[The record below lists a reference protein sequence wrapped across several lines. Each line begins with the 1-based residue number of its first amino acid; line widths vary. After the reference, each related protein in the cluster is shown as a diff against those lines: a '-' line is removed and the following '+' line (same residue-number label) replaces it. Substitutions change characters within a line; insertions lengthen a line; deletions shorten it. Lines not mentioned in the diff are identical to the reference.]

1 MTPRIRT
8 LNFLPDIF
16 KTPTNAQF
24 LSATLDQVV
33 QQPRNQRIEGYI
45 GSKFGYGINA
55 KDKYVTEP
63 TKTRTDYQLD
73 PGVVFLKTD
82 TETAKDFISYPGI
95 IDALKLENGI
105 TGDNSR
111 LFESEFYSW
120 DSFTDLDKIINFH
133 QYYWVPNGP
142 EAVVVSTDTIF
153 NNVNYIVTYTPNG
166 YVISVEGDVGSSINP
181 NITLLRGGTY
191 TFTVDQTS
199 SFWIQG
205 VPGLTGI
212 DPTQSN
218 IQTRDVIGVSNNGAS
233 TGIVTFNVPQ
243 PNSLEAFQI
252 DGSNFVDVV
261 TTLAFSAID
270 GQTLS
275 SLANGIDG
283 ITALNGLTLMFYQNG
298 TIGQQQY
305 FYTISF
311 SGSSSDPT
319 LNLTPSTLIPS
330 TEKITVRYGTEW
342 ISRSFYRNIAGYITL
357 IPYNSTILD
366 ELYYQDS
373 TSTNSVGKIKL
384 VENNATNRVD
394 VLADIIG
401 KTQYTSPNGVVF
413 TNGLKVIFEGN
424 IYPASYENNEYYVQ
438 GVGTAI
444 ELIAVTSLIA
454 PEPFTSADYIPYDTT
469 PYDIEN
475 YDSNLYIPLVPDY
488 ITIAR
493 NSISRNPWSRSNR
506 WFHIEVLQATASY
519 NNNPDL
525 LTAYTNKD
533 YKAKRPIIEFYPNL
547 KLFNTGIVGKQPI
560 DFFDT
565 RSTDAFNEVE
575 GELVYYPDV
584 EVYTGYDATVA
595 SITGPIIQTATQ
607 TMVSPNNSI
616 LCSSTAGFNVNDIV
630 VFSGTVF
637 GGLEV
642 DTNYYI
648 TEVVNSITFKVSDTL
663 GGTPVALTSAS
674 GTMTATIT
682 PLSVSITVNTTD
694 VSGTFAVGQFI
705 ADSDNLLPSTARITS
720 VETVS
725 GVITLIASWTA
736 FQLISGTTNVSIVA
750 SSVSN
755 DNYQLYDGA
764 RIVFSNDT
772 NDQVR
777 NKIYTARFTTV
788 TPSTPMVITLS
799 VAEDGDVLDGEQV
812 VTFRGYNYQGQSFYY
827 TNGVWSEAQQ
837 KTRVNQPP
845 LFDIFDANGISFGNP
860 DYYEGT
866 SFTGNKLF
874 AYGLGI
880 GTDDPILG
888 FPIRYSA
895 VQNVGD
901 ISFDVSLNSD
911 SFRYVDSI
919 TRSPVT
925 ELVNTGYVYNYS
937 SVNTFI
943 REIGWQTAIGPSV
956 QYQIFEFDYY
966 VSSETLIFTCDVSK
980 LTTSEWPT
988 IQVFI
993 NNRLVEPTEYTVTVL
1008 TNSTVI
1014 TFTSIPSLVDTVI
1027 QVAILSDQVSSTAYY
1042 SIPINLN
1049 NNPLNADIT
1058 TVNIGDIRGQYQS
1071 IFYNAPDTVGPAF
1084 GSNNFRDLG
1093 NLVPYGNKIIQ
1104 NSASLVLP
1112 GTFLRQ
1118 QNHSL
1123 FNALMF
1129 NSKEYINF
1137 KTLLVST
1144 VNNTD
1149 YVRYNTASYMLDD
1162 ALEQITANRT
1172 DADSF
1177 FWSDMLPSK
1186 SAYITNTYNFANSAD
1201 VTIYPLSRIYNFET
1215 ANYYSVLVYL
1225 TRSNVVTQLIR
1236 GIDYTVSTDSPS
1248 LIITLD
1254 LLPNDQITIK
1264 EYNQTYGSYV
1274 PNTPTKLGLYPA
1286 TIPAVILDSDYSQ
1299 PTYFIV
1305 GHDGSYNKL
1314 YGSYNSTTGQLTDF
1328 RDQVLLEFE
1337 KRIYNNLK
1345 LSNEIPISEFDVIPG
1360 FFRAT
1365 DYSYDEIL
1373 EIYSVNFLNWIGQN
1387 RIDYKTQFYNAN
1399 NQYTYNYNRSGNK
1412 INKAVIPQGY
1422 WRGVYQYFYDTSNP
1436 DTKPWEMLGFTL
1448 KPSWWQDRYGPAPYT
1463 SDNLILWNDLA
1474 QGINWNNG
1482 DPVVLTQFVR
1492 PELLQVIPVD
1502 SAGELVSPFN
1512 AIVGNYSN
1520 QSFRRDWRVGDVGP
1534 AELSYRRS
1542 SSWPFDLMKIL
1553 ALTKPAQ
1560 FFNLGVDVDNYKYS
1574 SEFNQ
1579 YLVNNRSHLV
1589 ISNIE
1594 IYGSGIAKTSYIN
1607 WIVDFEKQVGIDAT
1621 TNITTLL
1628 DNLDVRLVY
1637 RVAGFSDK
1645 DLLKF
1650 YVEKGTPN
1658 STNASLL
1665 IPDESYAVLLYD
1677 NQPFDRIIY
1686 SSVIIQ
1692 QTTDGYF
1699 KVFGNSQT
1707 YAYFKLL
1714 KAKIN
1719 GNYENITV
1727 GNLTVQTPR
1736 DFQNKIEIL
1745 PYGNELYSVQE
1756 VANFLV
1762 GYGKYLTQQGV
1773 IFGKIESGLEVNW
1786 NQMVVEFLYWAQSGW
1801 EPGSIINL
1809 NPSAK
1814 LILIDKESS
1823 VVQPLTLHQQN
1834 FILNQNLYP
1843 IQSVDLAIIR
1853 ESTAFSAQPLNEG
1866 DTVAYGQFNLFN
1878 FEHGVVFDNITLF
1891 DDVIYNLITGL
1902 RQNRIYVRG
1911 NKTAEWD
1918 GTVDAQGFILN
1929 QDNII
1934 EWNKNIKY
1942 TKGEIVKYK
1951 NKYWTALKII
1961 QPKLYFEELEWK
1973 ETDYNEIQ
1981 KGLLPNSSTRS
1992 YESTLYYDSNK
2003 ANLER
2008 DADLLSFSLIGY
2020 RPRDYLALA
2029 DLTDITQIN
2038 VYKNL
2043 IKNKGTR
2050 NATEA
2055 FKGVNL
2061 PQGGIEYDIYENW
2074 AIKSGEFG
2082 GVLNNNF
2089 IELRLSQPDLTGNP
2103 SIVGLTNGVW
2113 VDGVQQQ
2120 VPLYSLFNYGRPIT
2134 DANVLPTKSSS
2145 SPSVLLPDAGYVNFN
2160 DVKAYSYFYS
2170 GMANSV
2176 TPLNEIYV
2184 GDYIWIANLQGKW
2197 NIQSPVSQGQL
2208 ILASNAI
2215 ANVLTLTFKEP
2226 HELSKYQPFAIVNF
2240 DSRIDGYYTVNTVID
2255 PYNIQIT
2262 TTDNTLA
2269 QLTVTGSGTVFT
2281 FQSHRC
2287 TTVSDII
2294 NLPLLQNEFYKNKA
2308 WVDVGTS
2315 GGWEV
2320 YRKSINYQF
2329 LNPITRTGS
2338 STFGSSVAYT
2348 PELGYLISDAG
2359 LGFLYRY
2366 VFNPLA
2372 NDYVLFATKSEETS
2386 YGSSIAYS
2394 GDVVVVSQPT
2404 GATASDRKVYVYILD
2419 TSLTVNDL
2427 VELQQI
2433 QAPDNL
2439 ITSWGSSVAISGDKN
2454 WIYVSDTANN
2464 RVYVYNKS
2472 PVTDL
2477 YEFATYITSA
2487 SSAAGDLFGYSIS
2500 TNYYGD
2506 KVVIGAPN
2514 HDYSITVDN
2523 WGAAYVFDRFSQ
2535 TFIAQYNST
2544 PFILTTFLLVNSP
2557 PVTSATVTATSSID
2571 NSLTITDTS
2580 ILEVD
2585 IPVAFPGALLS
2596 SGAIS
2601 TFSVYYVKNIIN
2613 GTKFTISST
2622 RGGPVIPV
2630 VTSSGS
2636 MPMSVQTKF
2645 PYVTQN
2651 NNLLQDS
2658 EYYVAN
2664 NTLYILSTILVGDLI
2679 EISIPNFAEAQ
2690 QLTSTQTTRSGSK
2703 FGFSVDSTAYTT
2715 EILVG
2720 SPFEVVDYDNEGV
2733 VYRFTNSGSK
2743 YGYVT
2748 GTTNTNLTTSTT
2760 LLINGY
2766 AVPLVAGNASSVA
2779 TQINSANVLNVTA
2792 SALDGK
2798 LTISLLNTAAAAINN
2813 KLDIVAL
2820 SSDIWD
2826 ELGITPYTKTQTI
2839 NCPHTDG
2846 TTQFGYAIKFNEYG
2860 SFVVSA
2866 PAGNRFIATTF
2877 DQTDDENFDNDTIFD
2892 NNTTQWIDE
2901 SLNAGAV
2908 YMFDYLSNYNE
2919 TLANSGKFIY
2929 AQSVNDTVT
2938 DYGYQPYY
2946 GQALD
2951 FNKWKVIVG
2960 TPQFDVGSTHGR
2972 VVIYENTVEEQD
2984 WIVYRS
2990 SAPVVDVNKIQNIQ
3004 LFSALTNETLENLDY
3019 IDPLQG
3025 KILGVARENI
3035 DVISNIDP
3043 ASYNS
3048 PDSTTK
3054 GSTVWG
3060 YEQLGQIWFN
3070 TSNVRFVNY
3079 HQDDVVYNS
3088 QYWGTVFPGSDVAV
3102 YSWIAS
3108 DVTPIEYTGPGTAF
3122 DIDNYVIQYTQDAR
3136 GNLVPVYYFWVRNA
3150 NVVFTKRG
3158 KTLSDTI
3165 LESYIENPKASGV
3178 SYFASLLP
3186 SVFGL
3191 YNCVEYINNS
3201 DTVLHVGFS
3210 TGTSDDVSH
3219 SVYTLI
3225 RTNYAD
3231 DFLPGLPN
3239 TNPDNVP
3246 ISLYDRMLDSM
3257 SGVDETGAIVPN
3269 PYLPK
3274 AVQTGIYARPRQ
3286 SFFLNRFAAL
3296 KNYLTYANEILSQY
3310 PITETRNP
3318 NFLNA
3323 KNPIIIET
3331 IVAGNCQANTIYTI
3345 VTIGAPGLWASIGG
3359 PLNPIVGDT
3368 FTATGPATGADR
3380 DTGTASFVAFTEG
3393 ANYNTPN
3400 YWSYVNWWATGYD
3413 NNTKSAI
3420 QVPIYADL
3428 SALVVPIGT
3437 IVSVAQNSAGKAET
3451 YVLGSDYIWNRIGL
3465 EDGTIEFSLSLW
3477 DYAYAKF
3484 GFGDNFFDTTPYD
3497 EYPSEE
3503 TRNIIRALTEQIY
3516 IDELLIHRNKSLILL
3531 FEYAQTETI
3540 ESQNFLPW
3548 LNKTSLIDVSH
3559 TIRELLPIEVY
3570 QSDNE
3575 VFLESYLNEAKPY
3588 HVLIKEFVFK
3598 YTGIETYE
3606 GDITDF
3612 DLPAQYD
3619 FNINQFMTPMLV
3631 NTNPGYGNE
3640 FLPTDPIWQTTPYN
3654 QWFQNKGLT
3663 LVGTDNYPITIV
3675 AVYVQRNSN
3684 SIYVEN
3690 IYGFPVAGTIKID
3703 EEIIVYSSIDR
3714 VENRIYNLTRGYN
3727 GTTISTHLPG
3737 QQIFIDLPPAT
3748 LLDSGRGYINPP
3760 KITAYIDT
3768 SVYSAPARKAVFEA
3782 VMNLD
3787 KILYINTIDSGDGY
3801 EVLPE
3806 IVIEPSMSITFASTD
3821 VSPATNSIRLSS
3833 PVLVTGDLV
3842 KYVVGENTTKIGGL
3856 YPDQY
3861 YYVRVLDVAPSFIIG
3876 LYTNYAHAINDIDRV
3891 FLRNIGSGNNNTL
3904 EVSARASCVSDAS
3917 PVRENKIALRFDRTT
3932 YTPKVVD
3939 WTPGSYYSSFYAGEY
3954 NTSETISSS
3963 SLSLSSE
3970 IPPVETFVSSKEGA
3984 NFQISNVDS
3993 ETEIVW
3999 SSRTRTVVSTAVSTN
4014 IITIAPS
4021 LGGAPDE
4028 GFVTPTTGFYVGM
4041 PIKFE
4046 GTSIGGIILNST
4058 FYVLSIVS
4066 GTEITITLEQ
4076 GSSTPFNLNNGTVVQ
4091 PLYAITAKEI
4101 NTTVITIDYPGI
4113 RPVTGTNGS
4122 NDSVTVPL
4130 SFSGLGGTSGLYPGV
4145 PVFFIGSSIGNI
4157 IENEIYYV
4165 STVLSDTTLTLMT
4178 ESTPLVINIL
4188 SINGSSNVITCNTT
4202 SVISVNDPVIF
4213 TSMIIAGSVVTNF
4226 GNIEYG
4232 TRYYVNT
4239 KVSATQFTIKP
4250 FINYPIFDLTTVVAA
4265 DNTGCLATNQKYLVD
4280 LSTDTGSM
4288 TINIGLPLSPGQ
4300 LEGQKLTF
4308 YKTNTVGY
4316 SGVSGENNDLIQRKI
4331 AATVASGDVICLTTA
4346 SGGISRMYVNMPL
4359 RLVTGIGGLVTGTT
4373 YYITEL
4379 GNVTTQ
4385 ISATFSGSNVVFCAS
4400 TEGLFIGM
4408 AVKFSGSN
4416 SFGNININTGY
4427 YIKTIIDG
4435 ERFTLSELL
4444 LGPTLVLANGVG
4456 VMTLTGSPYIK
4467 VSTSLG
4473 GSTVAITDELGPV
4486 TLNQYPTSTPTFDVT
4501 YELGGYLT
4509 VIATEGTGF
4518 AVNNTI
4524 VISGVDLGGVDPTN
4538 DLTLL
4543 VDKIGTNGEIT
4554 KVISYGTP
4562 FGPEISYYVDIVSP
4576 TTCKLYIDPL
4586 LKVPVPETD
4595 FPYSSYDFAFLPEPF
4610 IFNQSLV
4617 KYNGKVYEC
4626 VISNSDEEFIVGK
4639 WELIDSGDRRLNALD
4654 RISGYYAPTI
4664 NMPGNDITQLVSGT
4678 TYPYITYLGNS
4689 FSPEDEFIL
4698 DTSLSGGDFTPQDI
4712 NGVGIVWNG
4721 TNYIGAV
4728 NSSFSATIT
4737 SPDNTILWVID
4748 KVSEQM
4754 INLTDIDYDG
4764 TRYVMTANNNATPI
4778 FTSLDGLEW
4787 TAGYPSIPVDS
4798 SILNSVSN
4806 LAGVWVA
4813 VGDGIVTSPDGTTW
4827 SKTYEFTGNLN
4838 NQLNGVIGADLS
4850 NFNGFVAVGAGQET
4864 IGSSVV
4870 NRNIILISIDGETW
4884 TEPTST
4890 LTSIGFNA
4898 VNSGDN
4904 KLVIV
4909 GDNSIIYSSTNG
4921 SNWNQATTF
4930 GTIVENLN
4938 GVVFGNGIFVAVGDN
4953 GVIKTST
4960 DSDVWVDRTS
4970 GTTENLN
4977 AITFNS
4983 AISEFIVLGDNN
4995 TIIVSSNGISWTSA
5009 NDFASLETVY
5019 NIQGQPFLSG
5029 YGPEELVPGVVSDNL
5044 TMIVTTRPGTTWDAT
5059 IYQHVG
5065 YNVVSRVI
5073 TQESGTETTFS
5084 FNDLVET
5091 PAQLSVYILDSTND
5105 FLATRLYESN
5115 DYTVD
5120 WILKTIS
5127 LTVAPSIGDQ
5137 VFIEVYEVG
5146 NGNQLMKSNTDYE
5159 PIRTNEVTGF
5169 NEIALNCNFAATASQ
5184 GSGVIRDGTFPL
5196 NVLATET
5203 SSIDNTITCENVDNF
5218 VVNSTVQFQGDVFG
5232 GVAIDTNY
5240 YIKTVSIATNK
5251 ITISDTLSSGVSGPT
5266 FLLSSDTGAMD
5277 VIIQEGSGLV
5287 WTDPIVHY
5295 NGIRMNLGNITR
5307 VTRTSS
5313 ITNSVTCNS
5322 TANIS
5327 PNDPVVFSDTIFGGV
5342 LTPQT
5347 IYYVKNIVDANEFTV
5362 STTLGGPV
5370 LVLTS
5375 AAGGAF
5381 VISNDYA
5388 FSLNDNGITAN
5399 LILSGQYDND
5409 VDYVTFTVFGQ
5420 GNTETFGYTLPETEI
5435 FTADGST
5442 SVFNITNN
5450 ITEANSEN
5458 AIVEV
5463 DGLRLSDTEY
5473 TLNSSTDELTLVS
5486 PPANGSTVAVTSFN
5500 ETHRQYFLTEY
5511 DITGKRVT
5519 DIININND
5527 ITLPIAASLCT
5538 SSSSLTDVI
5547 TCTGTE
5553 NFVVDQPVIFK
5564 APVSSFGGVNVTDT
5578 IYYVHTIVDAVSFKI
5593 STSPGGSV
5601 FELSDGSGSM
5611 FAYVGGQPAVRVT
5624 TGANHGFVTNDL
5636 VRIDGTLG
5644 SIQLNNN
5651 TYYARVI
5658 DSTTFDLYFDPYSQ
5672 SYTADNNPVTDI
5684 NAYISGGYTWLD
5696 ESFVLV
5702 TTTATNTNSMTKF
5715 ITVTDV
5721 SELVLGTP
5729 IVFTGST
5736 FGGINAGTIY
5746 YISEIDANDI
5756 KVTETRGGDTYPLT
5770 TGSGVMNVTQWEQD
5784 NVDRL
5789 WVTLNGYRVAPSNL
5803 RINPSNNISILA
5815 TIEPADEITI
5825 MSMIPSAT
5833 PNELVYIQN
5842 VNKNNEFSVYKA
5854 DNLLTTWLTEPLQNI
5869 DGTIYLDDVS
5879 RVVDRYI
5886 TTQTVPI
5893 GYNPSTNPMAVQ
5905 LNVDKQLITQILV
5918 YNLTTSTNVPTSNY
5932 SLQIENLSPIV
5943 VIDGSITVGDSVQ
5956 ITVILGDMIF
5966 INGEQIRFTD
5976 VDFDANTITGL
5987 QRGANGTAEQVLI
6000 PKYSRVY
6007 GALSRNR
6014 LPTIEYYLT
6023 WNSYI
6028 YNTTLGDPLQI
6039 SDTESAIFLRT
6050 YRS

>member
-1 MTPRIRT
+1 MTTRIRT

-33 QQPRNQRIEGYI
+33 QQPRNERIEGYI

-166 YVISVEGDVGSSINP
+166 YVISVEGDVGSNINP

-212 DPTQSN
+212 DPAQSN
-218 IQTRDVIGVSNNGAS
+218 IQTRDIIGVSNNGAS
-233 TGIVTFNVPQ
+233 TGIVTFTVPQ

-252 DGSNFVDVV
+252 SGSNYVDVV
-261 TTLAFSAID
+261 TTLAFTAIN

-275 SLANGIDG
+275 SLENGIDG

-298 TIGQQQY
+298 TLEQQQY

-319 LNLTPSTLIPS
+319 LNLTPATLIPS

-342 ISRSFYRNIAGYITL
+342 ISRSFYRNIAGYNTL

-366 ELYYQDS
+366 ELYYQDG
-373 TSTNSVGKIKL
+373 TSTNNVGKINL
-384 VENNATNRVD
+384 VESNATNRVD
-394 VLADIIG
+394 ILADIIG
-401 KTQYTSPNGVVF
+401 KKQYTAPNGVVF

-444 ELIAVTSLIA
+444 ELIEVTSLIS

-525 LTAYTNKD
+525 LTAYTTQD

-547 KLFNTGIVGKQPI
+547 RLYNTGIVGKQPI

-565 RSTDAFNEVE
+565 RSTDAFTEVE
-575 GELVYYPDV
+575 GKLVYYPDV
-584 EVYTGYDATVA
+584 EVYTGYNATIS
-595 SITGPIIQTATQ
+595 SITGPIVQTATQ
-607 TMVSPNNSI
+607 TTVSPNNSI
-616 LCSSTAGFNVNDIV
+616 LCSSTAGFNVNDTV

-637 GGLEV
+637 GGLTA
-642 DTNYYI
+642 DTGYYI
-648 TEVVNSITFKVSDTL
+648 IEVINSITFKVSETL
-663 GGTPVALTSAS
+663 GGPAVPLTSAS
-674 GTMTATIT
+674 GAMTVTVT
-682 PLSVSITVNTTD
+682 PLSVSITVNTTN
-694 VSGTFAVGQFI
+694 VSGTFVVGQFI
-705 ADSDNLLPSTARITS
+705 ADSENMLPSTARISS

-725 GVITLIASWTA
+725 GVTTLIASWSA
-736 FQLISGTTNVSIVA
+736 YQLIPGFTNASIVA
-750 SSVSN
+750 SDVSN

-764 RIVFSNDT
+764 RIVFANDA

-777 NKIYTARFTTV
+777 NKIYTARFTTI
-788 TPSTPMVITLS
+788 TPSTPLIITLS
-799 VAEDGDVLDGEQV
+799 VAEDGEVLDGEQV

-860 DYYEGT
+860 TFYEGT
-866 SFTGNKLF
+866 NFKGNKLF
-874 AYGLGI
+874 AYGLGT

-901 ISFDVSLNSD
+901 INFDVSLNSD
-911 SFRYVDSI
+911 SFSYVNSV

-925 ELVNTGYVYNYS
+925 QSVNTGYVYNYS
-937 SVNTFI
+937 DIDTYV

-956 QYQIFEFDYY
+956 QYQIFELDYY
-966 VSSETLIFTCDVSK
+966 ASNETLTFTCDIAK

-988 IQVFI
+988 IQVFV
-993 NNRLVEPTEYTVTVL
+993 NNQIVQSTDYTVTVS
-1008 TNSTVI
+1008 TNSTVV
-1014 TFTSIPSLVDTVI
+1014 TFTSVPSLVDTVI
-1027 QVAILSDQVSSTAYY
+1027 QIAILSDQVSSIAYY
-1042 SIPINLN
+1042 DIPINLN

-1058 TVNIGDIRGQYQS
+1058 SVNIGDIRGQYQS
-1071 IFYNAPDTVGPAF
+1071 IFYNTSETVGPVF

-1162 ALEQITANRT
+1162 ALEQITANKT

-1186 SAYITNTYNFANSAD
+1186 SAFITNTYNFANSAD
-1201 VTIYPLSRIYNFET
+1201 FTIYPLSRIYNFET

-1248 LIITLD
+1248 LTITLD

-1286 TIPAVILDSDYSQ
+1286 TIPTVILDSNYSQ

-1314 YGSYNSTTGQLTDF
+1314 YGSYNSGTGQLIDF

-1345 LSNEIPISEFDVIPG
+1345 LSNEIPISEVDVIPG
-1360 FFRAT
+1360 FFRDT

-1373 EIYSVNFLNWIGQN
+1373 EIYSINFLNWIGQN

-1412 INKAVIPQGY
+1412 IDKAVIPQGY
-1422 WRGVYQYFYDTSNP
+1422 WRGVYQYFYDTANP
-1436 DTKPWEMLGFTL
+1436 DTKPWEMLGFTIQ
-1448 KPSWWQDRYGPAPYT
+1448 PSWWQDRYGPAPYT

-1474 QGINWNNG
+1474 QGVNWNNG
-1482 DPVVLTQFVR
+1482 DPVILPQYVR

-1502 SAGELVSPFN
+1502 SAGELVSAFD

-1589 ISNIE
+1589 INDIE
-1594 IYGSGIAKTSYIN
+1594 IYGSGTAKTSYIN
-1607 WIVDFEKQVGIDAT
+1607 WIVDYEKQVGVDAT
-1621 TNITTLL
+1621 ANITTLL

-1665 IPDESYAVLLYD
+1665 IPDESYSVLLYD

-1686 SSVIIQ
+1686 SSVIVQ
-1692 QTTDGYF
+1692 QTSDGYF

-1727 GNLTVQTPR
+1727 GGLTVQTPK
-1736 DFQNKIEIL
+1736 DFQNKVDVL

-1773 IFGKIESGLEVNW
+1773 IFDKIETGLEVNW
-1786 NQMVVEFLYWAQSGW
+1786 NQMVAEFLYWAQSGW

-1809 NPSAK
+1809 NPAAK

-1878 FEHGVVFDNITLF
+1878 FEHGVVFDNVTLF
-1891 DDVIYNLITGL
+1891 DDVIYNLVTGL
-1902 RQNRIYVRG
+1902 RQNRIYLRG

-1929 QDNII
+1929 QDNILD
-1934 EWNKNIKY
+1934 WNANVKY

-1973 ETDYNEIQ
+1973 ETDYNEVQ

-2089 IELRLSQPDLTGNP
+2089 IEFRLSQPDLTGNP
-2103 SIVGLTNGVW
+2103 SIVGLTNGIW

-2134 DANVLPTKSSS
+2134 NANVLPTRNSSI
-2145 SPSVLLPDAGYVNFN
+2145 PSTLLPDAGYVNFK
-2160 DVKAYSYFYS
+2160 DVKAHSYFYS
-2170 GMANSV
+2170 GMANNIK
-2176 TPLNEIYV
+2176 PLSEIYV

-2197 NIQSPVSQGQL
+2197 NVQSPVSQGQL
-2208 ILASNAI
+2208 TLASNTI
-2215 ANVLTLTFKEP
+2215 TNVLTFTFKEP
-2226 HELSKYQPFAIVNF
+2226 HALTKYQPFAVINF
-2240 DSRIDGYYTVNTVID
+2240 DARIDGYYTVNTVID
-2255 PYNIQIT
+2255 PYNIQVT
-2262 TTDNTLA
+2262 TTDNTLG
-2269 QLTVTGSGTVFT
+2269 QLTITGSGTVFT

-2287 TTVSDII
+2287 TNVSDIT
-2294 NLPLLQNEFYKNKA
+2294 NLSLLQNEFYKNKA
-2308 WVDVGTS
+2308 WVDIGTS

-2329 LNPITRTGS
+2329 QNPITRSGS
-2338 STFGSSVAYT
+2338 STFGSAVAYT
-2348 PELGYLISDAG
+2348 PESGYLISDAG
-2359 LGFLYRY
+2359 LGVLYRY
-2366 VFNPLA
+2366 VFNPLD
-2372 NDYVLFATKSEETS
+2372 NEYNLYGTKSEEAS
-2386 YGSSIAYS
+2386 YGSSIAYA
-2394 GDVVVVSQPT
+2394 GDVFVVSQPT

-2433 QAPDNL
+2433 QAPSNL
-2439 ITSWGSSVAISGDKN
+2439 VTSWGSSVAISGDKK
-2454 WIYVSDTANN
+2454 WIYISDTANN

-2477 YEFATYITSA
+2477 YEFATYLTSV

-2514 HDYSITVDN
+2514 YDYSISVDN
-2523 WGAAYVFDRFSQ
+2523 WGAAYVFDRLSQ
-2535 TFIAQYNST
+2535 SFIAQFNSI
-2544 PFILTTFLLVNSP
+2544 PLIPTTFPLVSSP
-2557 PVTSATVTATSSID
+2557 LVTTATVTATSSVD
-2571 NSLTITDTS
+2571 NSLTTS
-2580 ILEVD
+2580 NTNILQVG
-2585 IPVAFPGALLS
+2585 IPVAFSGNLLS
-2596 SGAIS
+2596 AGAIS
-2601 TFSVYYVKNIIN
+2601 TSRVYYVKSIIN
-2613 GTKFTISST
+2613 STKFTVSIT
-2622 RGGPVIPV
+2622 RGGAEVVVI
-2630 VTSSGS
+2630 TDTGS
-2636 MPMSVQTKF
+2636 MNISVQSKF
-2645 PYVTQN
+2645 PYITQN
-2651 NNLLQDS
+2651 GNLLLDS
-2658 EYYVAN
+2658 EYYVVN
-2664 NTLYILSTILVGDLI
+2664 NTLYILSAIATGDLI
-2679 EISIPNFAEAQ
+2679 EVSVSNFTEQ
-2690 QLTSTQTTRSGSK
+2690 QKLTSSQTTKSGSK
-2703 FGFSVDSTAYTT
+2703 FGYSLDSTTYST

-2720 SPFEVVDYDNEGV
+2720 SPFELVEYDVEGV
-2733 VYRFTNSGSK
+2733 IYRFTNSGSK

-2748 GTTNTNLTTSTT
+2748 GTTNAVLTTSTT

-2766 AVPLVAGNASSVA
+2766 AVPLVAGNAESIA
-2779 TQINSANVLNVTA
+2779 TQINSANVLNVAA
-2792 SALDGK
+2792 SALSGK
-2798 LTISLLNTAAAAINN
+2798 LTISLINTAAAAVNN

-2820 SSDIWD
+2820 SSGIWG

-2839 NCPHTDG
+2839 NCPHPNG
-2846 TTQFGYAIKFNEYG
+2846 TTQFGSTIKFNEYG
-2860 SFVVSA
+2860 SFVASA
-2866 PAGNRFIATTF
+2866 PTGNRFIATTF

-2951 FNKWKVIVG
+2951 FNNWKVMVG
-2960 TPQFDVGSTHGR
+2960 TPEFNVGSTQGR
-2972 VVIYENTVEEQD
+2972 VVIYENTTEQQD
-2984 WIVYRS
+2984 WVVYRS
-2990 SAPVVDVNKIQNIQ
+2990 SSLVVDVNKIQNIQ

-3048 PDSTTK
+3048 PDSVTN
-3054 GSTVWG
+3054 GNVVWG
-3060 YEQLGQIWFN
+3060 SAQLGQLWFN

-3088 QYWGTVFPGSDVAV
+3088 EYWGTVFPGSDVAV

-3122 DIDNYVIQYTQDAR
+3122 NIDDYVIQYTQDAR
-3136 GNLVPVYYFWVRNA
+3136 GNLVPVYYFWVRNT
-3150 NVVFTKRG
+3150 NVVFSRLG

-3165 LESYIENPKASGV
+3165 VESYIENPKASGI

-3191 YNCVEYINNS
+3191 YNCDEYINNA

-3210 TGTSDDVSH
+3210 TGTGDDVSH

-3286 SFFLNRFAAL
+3286 SFFISRFNAV
-3296 KNYLTYANEILSQY
+3296 KNYLTYANEILSLY
-3310 PITETRNP
+3310 PITEIRN
-3318 NFLNA
+3318 NISFLQ
-3323 KNPIIIET
+3323 KIGPINPST
-3331 IVAGNCQANTIYTI
+3331 DQ
-3345 VTIGAPGLWASIGG
+3345 P
-3359 PLNPIVGDT
+3359 
-3368 FTATGPATGADR
+3368 F
-3380 DTGTASFVAFTEG
+3380 
-3393 ANYNTPN
+3393 YNTTLF
-3400 YWSYVNWWATGYD
+3400 WSYVNWWATGYD
-3413 NNTKSAI
+3413 NNTKAAI

-3437 IVSVAQNSAGKAET
+3437 IVSVAQNSAGKSET
-3451 YVLGSDYIWNRIGL
+3451 YVLSSDYTWNRIGL

-3516 IDELLIHRNKSLILL
+3516 TDELLIHRNKSLILL
-3531 FEYAQTETI
+3531 FEYSQAETI

-3548 LNKTSLIDVSH
+3548 LNKTSLVDVSH
-3559 TIRELLPIEVY
+3559 TIRELRPIEVY

-3598 YTGIETYE
+3598 YTGSEIYE

-3619 FNINQFMTPMLV
+3619 FNLNQFMTPMLV

-3663 LVGTDNYPITIV
+3663 LVGTENFPITIV
-3675 AVYVQRNSN
+3675 AAYVLRNSN

-3690 IYGFPVAGTIKID
+3690 IYGFPVAGTVKID

-3714 VENRIYNLTRGYN
+3714 VANRIYNLTRGYN

-3748 LLDSGRGYINPP
+3748 LLDSGRGYTNPP

-3768 SVYSAPARKAVFEA
+3768 TVYPEPARKAVFEA

-3806 IVIEPSMSITFASTD
+3806 IVIEPSMNISFASTD
-3821 VSPATNSIRLSS
+3821 VSPATNTIRLPS
-3833 PVLVTGDLV
+3833 PMLVTGDLV
-3842 KYVVGENTTKIGGL
+3842 KYIVGENTTKVGGL
-3856 YPDQY
+3856 YLDQY

-3876 LYTNYAHAINDIDRV
+3876 LYTNYANAINDVDRV
-3891 FLRNIGSGNNNTL
+3891 FLRNTGVGVNNTL

-3917 PVRENKIALRFDRTT
+3917 PVRENKITLRFDRTT
-3932 YTPKVVD
+3932 YTPKVTD

-3954 NTSETISSS
+3954 NTSETIASSS
-3963 SLSLSSE
+3963 INLSSE

-3993 ETEIVW
+3993 ENEIVW

-4014 IITIAPS
+4014 IITIEPS

-4028 GFVTPTTGFYVGM
+4028 GFITPTTGFYVGM

-4046 GTSIGGIILNST
+4046 GTSIGGVLLNTT
-4058 FYVLSIVS
+4058 FYILSIVS

-4076 GSSTPFNLNNGTVVQ
+4076 GSSTPFNLNNGTAFQ
-4091 PLYAITAKEI
+4091 PLYAIVAKEI

-4113 RPVTGTNGS
+4113 RPITGTNGS
-4122 NDSVTVPL
+4122 NDSITVPL

-4145 PVFFIGSSIGNI
+4145 PVFFIGTSFGNI

-4165 STVLSDTTLTLMT
+4165 STVLSDTSLTIMT
-4178 ESTPLVINIL
+4178 ESTPLVMNIL
-4188 SINGSSNVITCNTT
+4188 AINGTSNVITCNTT
-4202 SVISVNDPVIF
+4202 SVISINDPVIF
-4213 TSMIIAGSVVTNF
+4213 TSMVIAGTVVTNF

-4239 KVSATQFTIKP
+4239 VISSTQFTIKP

-4265 DNTGCLATNQKYLVD
+4265 DNTGCVATNQKYLVD
-4280 LSTDTGSM
+4280 LSTATGSM

-4316 SGVSGENNDLIQRKI
+4316 NGVSGDNNDLIERKI
-4331 AATVASGDVICLTTA
+4331 SATVANGDFICLTDV

-4359 RLVTGIGGLVTGTT
+4359 RLVTGIGGLIVGTT

-4385 ISATFSGSNVVFCAS
+4385 VSSTLSAGNVVSCAS
-4400 TEGLFIGM
+4400 TAGFFVGM
-4408 AVKFSGSN
+4408 SVKFSGNN

-4435 ERFTLSELL
+4435 ERFTLSEIL
-4444 LGPTLVLANGVG
+4444 LGPTLTLANGVG
-4456 VMTLTGSPYIK
+4456 LMTLTGSPYIK
-4467 VSTSLG
+4467 VSNSLG
-4473 GSTVAITDELGPV
+4473 GSTLAISDELGPV
-4486 TLNQYPTSTPTFDVT
+4486 TLNQYPTTVPSFDVT

-4509 VIATEGTGF
+4509 VIATAGTGF

-4524 VISGVDLGGVDPTN
+4524 VISGVDLGGVYPTN

-4543 VDKIGTNGEIT
+4543 VDTIGSNGEIT

-4562 FGPEISYYVDIVSP
+4562 FGPEISYYVDVVSP

-4595 FPYSSYDFAFLPEPF
+4595 FPYAAYDYAFLPEPF
-4610 IFNQSLV
+4610 IFTQSLV

-4626 VISNSDEEFIVGK
+4626 VISNNDEEFIVGK
-4639 WELIDSGDRRLNALD
+4639 WELLDSGDRRLNALD

-4698 DTSLSGGDFTPQDI
+4698 DTDLSGGDFTVQDI
-4712 NGVGIVWNG
+4712 NGTGVVWNG
-4721 TNYIGAV
+4721 TTYIGAV
-4728 NSSFSATIT
+4728 NSTFSATIT
-4737 SPDNTILWVID
+4737 SPATTKLWVID

-4764 TRYVMTANNNATPI
+4764 SRYVITSDNNATPVL
-4778 FTSLDGLEW
+4778 TSTDGVTWSTGAPTLSVAA
-4787 TAGYPSIPVDS
+4787 TT
-4798 SILNSVSN
+4798 LNAVGNHNGSW
-4806 LAGVWVA
+4806 AA
-4813 VGDGIVTSPDGTTW
+4813 VGDNIVTSVDGINWTQ
-4827 SKTYEFTGNLN
+4827 TYEFTGNLV
-4838 NQLNGVIGADLS
+4838 NQLNDVVGANITFFD
-4850 NFNGFVAVGAGQET
+4850 GFVAVGKGQET
-4864 IGSSVV
+4864 IGSAVV
-4870 NRNIILISIDGETW
+4870 SRNIILISTDDGISW
-4884 TEPTST
+4884 TEPSAT
-4890 LTSIGFNA
+4890 LSSIGFNA
-4898 VNSGDN
+4898 VTPGNDL
-4904 KLVIV
+4904 LVTV
-4909 GDNSIIYSSTNG
+4909 GDNSIIYYSING
-4921 SNWNQATTF
+4921 SNWVDVTDF
-4930 GTIVENLN
+4930 GTLVENLN
-4938 GVVFGNGIFVAVGDN
+4938 DVVYGNSIFVAVGDN
-4953 GVIKTST
+4953 GTIKTSVDGDT
-4960 DSDVWVDRTS
+4960 WVDRTS
-4970 GTTENLN
+4970 GTSEDLN
-4977 AITFNS
+4977 TITFNS
-4983 AISEFIVLGDNN
+4983 IDTEFLVLGDNN
-4995 TIIVSSNGISWTSA
+4995 TILVSSNGITWTSA
-5009 NDFASLETVY
+5009 NTFTSLETVY

-5044 TMIVTTRPGTTWDAT
+5044 TMVITTRPGTTWDAT
-5059 IYQHVG
+5059 VYQHVG
-5065 YNVVSRVI
+5065 YNVVSRIV
-5073 TQESGTETTFS
+5073 TQDSGTETTFS
-5084 FNDLVET
+5084 FNGLVET
-5091 PAQLSVYILDSTND
+5091 PAQLAVYILDSTNE

-5115 DYTVD
+5115 DYTID
-5120 WILKTIS
+5120 WITKTVTLS
-5127 LTVAPSIGDQ
+5127 VAPAIGDQ

-5159 PIRTNEVTGF
+5159 PIRTNTVTGF
-5169 NEIALNCNFAATASQ
+5169 NEIALNCNYSATVTQ
-5184 GSGVIRDGTFPL
+5184 GSGVIRNGTFPL

-5218 VVNSTVQFQGDVFG
+5218 VVNSTIRFQGDVFG

-5240 YIKTVSIATNK
+5240 YIKTVSSATNK
-5251 ITISDTLSSGVSGPT
+5251 ITISNTLPSGVSGPT
-5266 FLLSSDTGAMD
+5266 FTLSSDTGTMD
-5277 VIIQEGSGLV
+5277 VVIQEGSGLV
-5287 WTDPIVHY
+5287 WTDPIVDY
-5295 NGIRMNLGNITR
+5295 NGVRMNLGAITR

-5313 ITNSVTCNS
+5313 STNSVTCNS

-5327 PNDPVVFSDTIFGGV
+5327 PNDPVVFSDTMFGGV
-5342 LTPQT
+5342 INPQT
-5347 IYYVKNIVDANEFTV
+5347 VYYVKAIVDSNEFTV

-5370 LVLTS
+5370 LALTS
-5375 AAGGAF
+5375 ATGGAV

-5388 FSLNDNGITAN
+5388 FGLNDNGVTAN
-5399 LILSGQYDND
+5399 LIFSAQYDND
-5409 VDYVTFTVFGQ
+5409 VDYITFTVLGED
-5420 GNTETFGYTLPETEI
+5420 NPYTFGYTLPETEI

-5442 SVFNITNN
+5442 SVFVLTNN
-5450 ITEANSEN
+5450 VTEANPTN

-5473 TLNSSTDELTLVS
+5473 TINSSTDELTLVTTPS
-5486 PPANGSTVAVTSFN
+5486 SGSTVAVTSFN

-5511 DITGKRVT
+5511 DITGKRVAN
-5519 DIININND
+5519 IVNINND
-5527 ITLPIAASLCT
+5527 ITLPIAITLCT
-5538 SSSSLTDVI
+5538 SSSSFTDAI

-5553 NFVVDQPVIFK
+5553 NFIVGQPVIFN
-5564 APVSSFGGVNVTDT
+5564 APASSFGGINITDT
-5578 IYYVHTIVDAVSFKI
+5578 VYYVHTIVDAISFKI
-5593 STSPGGSV
+5593 STTPGGSV

-5624 TGANHGFVTNDL
+5624 TGTIHGFVTNDL
-5636 VRIDGTLG
+5636 IRIDGTLG
-5644 SIQLNNN
+5644 SVQLNDN

-5658 DSTTFDLYFDPYSQ
+5658 NSTTFDLYFDPYDQ
-5672 SYTADNNPVTDI
+5672 GYTADNNPVTDI
-5684 NAYISGGYTWLD
+5684 NTYISGGYTWKD
-5696 ESFVLV
+5696 KSFVLV
-5702 TTTATNTNSMTKF
+5702 TTTATNTNGSTKF

-5721 SELVLGTP
+5721 SELIIGTP
-5729 IVFTGST
+5729 VVFTGST
-5736 FGGINAGTIY
+5736 FGGIVAGTVY
-5746 YISEIDANDI
+5746 YISEIDVNNI

-5770 TGSGVMNVTQWEQD
+5770 TASGVMNVTQWEQVD
-5784 NVDRL
+5784 VDRL
-5789 WVTLNGYRVAPSNL
+5789 WVTVNGYRVAPSNL
-5803 RINPSNNISILA
+5803 RVNPSNNISILA
-5815 TIEPADEITI
+5815 TIDPSDEITI
-5825 MSMIPSAT
+5825 MSMMPSAT

-5854 DNLLTTWLTEPLQNI
+5854 DNLLTTWLTESLENI
-5869 DGTIYLDDVS
+5869 DDTIYLDDVS
-5879 RVVDRYI
+5879 NVVDRYV

-5893 GYNPSTNPMAVQ
+5893 GYNPSSNPMRVQ
-5905 LNVDKQLITQILV
+5905 LNVDKQLISQILV
-5918 YNLTTSTNVPTSNY
+5918 YNLTTSTNVPASNY

-5943 VIDGSITVGDSVQ
+5943 VIDGSISVGNSVQ

-6007 GALSRNR
+6007 GALSQNR
-6014 LPTIEYYLT
+6014 LPTVDYYLT
-6023 WNSYI
+6023 WNSSI

-6039 SDTESAIFLRT
+6039 SDTDPAIFLRT